1 MPRSARLVLAASL
14 LAALPPAARAE
25 PPLAEIGHKGA
36 VYVVAWSPDGQL
48 LASAGQDGTVI
59 LTRVATGKEAL
70 RFRAQG
76 TVKGLAF
83 APDGKSLAL
92 KGTGESFSLYDAA
105 SGKLLKTL
113 GNALLMY
120 GGPHVAFS
128 ADGTTVTAVGVG
140 ERLTWQHTRGGASG
154 SKMGSPPAGGYAAV
168 APDARRTAWGYPNG
182 QVQMSDPNGLNFR
195 VFRVGQA
202 HSIAFAPDGRHLAS
216 GNADKAVRLWDI
228 GGGREVRRF
237 EGLGSAAQRLV
248 FSANGKELAALEADA
263 RAVRV
268 WDVERGR
275 ARRQLT
281 ALRAR
286 VNDLALSPD
295 GKTLA
300 TAGDDGK
307 ARLWNVAVRDVARP
321 ANPTALSAPQLEA
334 LWEDLGSTDH
344 ERADTA
350 FRGLASAGDRTLP
363 FLRERLR
370 RVVMPQVDAARVEKL
385 LRDLDARTYA
395 ARHRAF
401 AELAKYGE
409 VVEPQLRRLL
419 AGKPSAETARRAHQL
434 LARLQEPGL
443 SPDRARALETVE
455 LLEWLRTPAARR
467 VLEEVVRD
475 GLLRQLRTEAA
486 EALRRLD
493 ARAGT
498 PAEKQGP

>member
-1 MPRSARLVLAASL
+1 MPRFATLVLTASL
-14 LAALPPAARAE
+14 LAALPPAARGE
-25 PPLAEIGHKGA
+25 PPLAEVDHKGA
-36 VYVVAWSPDGQL
+36 VYVVAWSPDGKL

-83 APDGKSLAL
+83 APDGKSVAL

-105 SGKLLKTL
+105 TGKLQKTL

-128 ADGTTVTAVGVG
+128 ADGRSVTAVGVG
-140 ERLTWQHTRGGASG
+140 ERLTWQHAQGGASG
-154 SKMGSPPAGGYAAV
+154 SKMGGVPAGGYAAV
-168 APDARRTAWGYPNG
+168 APDGSRTAWGYPTG
-182 QVQMSDPNGLNFR
+182 QVQMCDPNGLNFQILQ
-195 VFRVGQA
+195 VGQA
-202 HSIAFAPDGRHLAS
+202 HSIAFAPDGKHLAS
-216 GNADKAVRLWDI
+216 GNADKLVRLWDI
-228 GGGREVRRF
+228 GGRREVRRF
-237 EGLGSAAQRLV
+237 DGLGSAAQRLV
-248 FSANGKELAALEADA
+248 FSANGKELAALTADA
-263 RAVRV
+263 LTVRV

-275 ARRQLT
+275 ARRQLA

-321 ANPTALSAPQLEA
+321 AKPTPLSAPQLEA

-344 ERADTA
+344 ERADAA
-350 FRGLASAGDRTLP
+350 FRGLASAGGGALP

-370 RVVMPQVDAARVEKL
+370 RVVMPQVDAVRVEKL
-385 LRDLDARTYA
+385 VRDLDARTYA
-395 ARHRAF
+395 ARNRAF
-401 AELAKYGE
+401 LELARYGE
-409 VVEPQLRRLL
+409 LVEPQLRRLL
-419 AGKPSAETARRAHQL
+419 AGKPSAEAARRVHQL

-455 LLEWLRTPAARR
+455 LLEWLHTPAARS
-467 VLEEVVRD
+467 VLEEVARD
-475 GLLRQLRTEAA
+475 GMLRQLRTEAA

-493 ARAGT
+493 ARTSTNSAQS
-498 PAEKQGP
+498 P